1 MNRPRIALCI
11 ACALALVAAF
21 LFSSAPVTAHG
32 GGLDTMGGHRDTKN
46 GNYHAHQGTCAGR
59 TFASKDAAT
68 RAGCKR

>member
-11 ACALALVAAF
+11 AYALALVAVV

-59 TFASKDAAT
+59 TFASKNAAAS
-68 RAGCKR
+68 AGCKR